1 MQIIP
6 RLLGFMPIVLV
17 FADPIADPN
26 GNIPVKNQSTFA
38 NTEIKE
44 LTPEF
49 DHKTTNIQKVINW
62 NLSKFHGK
70 INLFGIFSTG
80 YS

>member
-17 FADPIADPN
+17 FADPIADPPN
-26 GNIPVKNQSTFA
+26 GNIPVKSQSNFV

-49 DHKTTNIQKVINW
+49 DNNTTNIQKVINW
-62 NLSKFHGK
+62 NLSAKFHSK
-70 INLFGIFSTG
+70 IKIAFTSL
-80 YS
+80 